1 MRTRPRGSGINVL
14 PKGKFQDE
22 IMRTRPRGS
31 GTSSAVEGNAIIGNL
46 TCQSITNMVQ
56 VHNNIEKKI

>member
-1 MRTRPRGSGINVL
+1 MNVINS

-31 GTSSAVEGNAIIGNL
+31 WTISALESNAIDGSGAYIKVNYLVISGF
-46 TCQSITNMVQ
+46 TCTYFLHISFTC
-56 VHNNIEKKI
+56 